1 MCIRDRVLLQSPFDL
16 EFVLFS
22 VANFNSSYKVHV
34 GLFYR
39 PPSSPTVVLDLLH
52 SCLQDANVCSFS
64 NFVLLGDFNVNVS
77 HPLLSNLCDLLDC
90 FSLVQVV
97 SEPTYTSP
105 TGTTSLIDLVLISNS
120 SMLSSCAVVPPLG
133 TSDHKG
139 VQLSLKWRTSNP
151 RRTKPRKVWRY
162 NQADFES
169 ANSIL
174 SSVDWADLLSQLD
187 DIDQVWEKWKDKFMS
202 VMEQCIPQAT
212 LSDRRNLPW
221 LDRKLTK
228 SMRARNLA
236 YKRAK
241 RTMNP
246 NHWSVYKKKR
256 NNVAN
261 NLKHAKKKYFAHLSP
276 SNTNHSGKQ

>member
-1 MCIRDRVLLQSPFDL
+1 MQILILPIK
-16 EFVLFS
+16 
-22 VANFNSSYKVHV
+22 YIHV

-39 PPSSPTVVLDLLH
+39 PPSSPTVVFDLLH
-52 SCLQDANVCSFS
+52 SCLQDVNVCSFS
-64 NFVLLGDFNVNVS
+64 SFVLLGDFNVNVNNVS
-77 HPLLSNLCDLLDC
+77 HPLLSNLYDLLDC

-97 SEPTYTSP
+97 PEPTHTSP
-105 TGTTSLIDLVLISNS
+105 AGTTSLIDLALISNS

-133 TSDHKG
+133 RSNHKG

-162 NQADFES
+162 NQADFEP

-174 SSVDWADLLSQLD
+174 SSVDWADFLSQSD

-221 LDRKLTK
+221 LDRELTK